1 MPDEVMTITK
11 LLAVTFW
18 KQCWWMIVK
27 FFCNRMPHRLV
38 IDVVEAKGFCKT
50 SHMRTLIFKF
60 YKIHECFKQAIFRN
74 FLQKRIQILN
84 IFHDKWVSVTTAW
97 RILRL
102 RMEERPPIWKVAVTI
117 LNKQLGTADKGWS
130 SMYLGP
136 GLIFWHSLSNGK
148 GERPRRRWEENI
160 KMDPQAVGWGAWT
173 GFIWLRTGTS
183 GGLL

>member
-1 MPDEVMTITK
+1 
-11 LLAVTFW
+11 
-18 KQCWWMIVK
+18 
-27 FFCNRMPHRLV
+27 MPHRLV

-97 RILRL
+97 RVLRL

-136 GLIFWHSLSNGK
+136 GLIF
-148 GERPRRRWEENI
+148 
-160 KMDPQAVGWGAWT
+160 
-173 GFIWLRTGTS
+173 
-183 GGLL
+183 